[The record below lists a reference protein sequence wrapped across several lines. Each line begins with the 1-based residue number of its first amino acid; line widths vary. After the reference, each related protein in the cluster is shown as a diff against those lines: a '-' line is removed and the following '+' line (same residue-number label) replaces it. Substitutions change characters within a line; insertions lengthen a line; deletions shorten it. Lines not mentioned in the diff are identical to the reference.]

1 MVGALETAA
10 TTVMG
15 EYGTLDVPWGDV
27 YRLRGGDRDLPA
39 NGGPGDFG
47 VFPLVKYQK
56 DDDGRF
62 RAWLGESYIALVE
75 FSEPVRALA
84 LLTTSNSSQPGS
96 PHNGDQLELFSRKE
110 LRPVWRTRAEIE
122 PHLEAREDLGRYVT
136 RVVPTNPGR
145 G

>member
-15 EYGTLDVPWGDV
+15 EYGTLDVPWGEV

-75 FSEPVRALA
+75 FSEPVRARA

-96 PHNGDQLELFSRKE
+96 AHNSDQLELFSRKE

-122 PHLEAREDLGRYVT
+122 PHLELREDLGRYVT
-136 RVVPTNPGR
+136 RGR
-145 G
+145 EVR

>member
-1 MVGALETAA
+1 MLLRCSWDTL
-10 TTVMG
+10 G
-15 EYGTLDVPWGDV
+15 EPTW
-27 YRLRGGDRDLPA
+27 
-39 NGGPGDFG
+39 GGPGDFG

-75 FSEPVRALA
+75 FSEPVRARA

-110 LRPVWRTRAEIE
+110 LRPVWRTRADIE
-122 PHLEAREDLGRYVT
+122 PHLDAPAALGRYV
-136 RVVPTNPGR
+136 NSGR
-145 G
+145 EVR